1 MPHSCDILVLRT
13 TALALERAERTRPIH
28 GTLRFDFT
36 VLTLARVHPCPAT
49 RRAPLGRR
57 AKDAEATILRE
68 RAAFAELQLVEE
80 QKMFKEIQTMKEKAQ
95 LATWAEVSQRSP
107 LTVLVYCGNHGYT
120 RLTSG
125 SRVAHECHPY
135 PPHAPYPPGGIQESA
150 VLLVHAPV
158 DGARQI
164 DGRCR
169 RLRGARAGFQRHRRL
184 ILNGSDERRWEFG
197 L

>member
-125 SRVAHECHPY
+125 SRVAHEWLTSGSRVPSVPTSRTVPARRNPRVSC
-135 PPHAPYPPGGIQESA
+135 ASRACPGRR
-150 VLLVHAPV
+150 
-158 DGARQI
+158 GASDR
-164 DGRCR
+164 RTVSSSPRRPR
-169 RLRGARAGFQRHRRL
+169 RLPTAPQANTQ
-184 ILNGSDERRWEFG
+184 W
-197 L
+197 